1 MDKAMEILT
10 SQIGPL
16 KFNLIEFS
24 NKTECFKLHTSF
36 NKITL
41 QNLKSLSDLVREEEG
56 LDPEEFVVIVSAK
69 SLDTPNKKLK
79 TFKDWISFYQDRNI
93 VIKSSGWDK
102 VTENRPH
109 LGIAHQIVENL
120 FQNLS
125 HVDLE
130 SLKLNESIHF
140 EVEPCINSFCENLK
154 ETKFKISSGYICG
167 SCLRSASYSVPNHII
182 IQIKSIL
189 NQINND
195 YNDNYVF
202 EYTDEQLTIEVKP
215 HTYDIYIGGDKFDF
229 DVRAKKTKIT
239 YLYYLINHGKKIG
252 KTDFNGYRRY
262 NDARQKFKSLHE
274 KLSGVIYDEEI
285 DSYLDDMSQR
295 HTRINK
301 RLINYIP
308 SEEISK
314 KYRII
319 SSSELEGEGV
329 KSSVVTSYYINVE
342 DKHII
347 IPEEL
352 HQFRVSG

>member
-1 MDKAMEILT
+1 MDKAMDILS

-16 KFNLIEFS
+16 KFNLIKFS
-24 NKTECFKLHTSF
+24 NKTEYFKFHNSL

-41 QNLKSLSDLVREEEG
+41 ENLKSLSDLVRIQEG
-56 LDPEEFVVIVSAK
+56 LGNDEFVVIVSAK

-93 VIKSSGWDK
+93 IVKSSEWDK
-102 VTENRPH
+102 VADISPH
-109 LGIAHQIVENL
+109 LGVAHQIVENL

-125 HVDLE
+125 QVDLE
-130 SLKLNESIHF
+130 SIKLDESIHM
-140 EVEPCINSFCENLK
+140 EVEPCLNSFCEDLK
-154 ETKFKISSGYICG
+154 ETRFKISSGHICG
-167 SCLRSASYSVPNHII
+167 ACLRSASYSVPNHII

-189 NQINND
+189 NQISSD

-252 KTDFNGYRRY
+252 KTDYNGYRRY

-295 HTRINK
+295 HTKINK
-301 RLINYIP
+301 RLISYIP

-319 SSSELEGEGV
+319 SSSELDGEGT

-352 HQFRVSG
+352 HQFRVLG